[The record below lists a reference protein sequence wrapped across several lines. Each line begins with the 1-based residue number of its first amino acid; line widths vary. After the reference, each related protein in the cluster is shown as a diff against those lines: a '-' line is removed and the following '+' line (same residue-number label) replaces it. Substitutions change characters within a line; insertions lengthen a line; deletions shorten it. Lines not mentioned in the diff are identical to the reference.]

1 MFEKGSFLAVRSPKE
16 FDNVQEEEEAADEIG
31 DDPNSASE
39 CETDISDSESVT
51 HLSKKRC
58 GRKEVPEKP
67 MNKTVKVQ
75 PWSLKEKE
83 VTLKFFRR
91 HIKKATVPNM
101 ADVELCK
108 QETNNVLKNRS
119 WRQIKYF
126 VYNQIKKVKKLK
138 VQCH

>member
-1 MFEKGSFLAVRSPKE
+1 MIP
-16 FDNVQEEEEAADEIG
+16 
-31 DDPNSASE
+31 
-39 CETDISDSESVT
+39 
-51 HLSKKRC
+51 
-58 GRKEVPEKP
+58 VPEKP